1 MSADS
6 KPTQKSD
13 TIVKLVLVFFISLLS
28 FSIGTFVGKKFSDN
42 QHKLSNMEPT
52 KDADR
57 EVASVHG
64 EEKKQEGSISDEEI
78 AKLAE
83 EFVADDKKKEDGH
96 GAAAASEHGAD
107 THAAEGSN
115 DAHGNAH
122 AAEAPHAAAAPAKTN
137 NHGPQAAATSHDSH
151 GASPADKASSVAES
165 VAGGHGAAATVQQT
179 TAEIKHP
186 SLPREIASAPT
197 GKFTVQV
204 SSFASEK
211 EATEMVGRLKEKGFH
226 AFATQG
232 VKDGKKWYRVGVG
245 LFPTEKEAAAQ
256 IEELKLKAKD
266 DIRDAFVKKLTK

>member
-52 KDADR
+52 KDAERD
-57 EVASVHG
+57 VASVHD

-96 GAAAASEHGAD
+96 GPVANEHGA
-107 THAAEGSN
+107 AP
-115 DAHGNAH
+115 H
-122 AAEAPHAAAAPAKTN
+122 AAEANNKDHGDAHAPEASHAATPAAKQNNHGSAAPA
-137 NHGPQAAATSHDSH
+137 ASHDAH
-151 GASPADKASSVAES
+151 GSATTGKVSSVAEA
-165 VAGGHGAAATVQQT
+165 VAEGHGSAVTVQQT
-179 TAEIKHP
+179 AAEIKHP
-186 SLPREIASAPT
+186 SLPREVASAPT

-211 EATEMVGRLKEKGFH
+211 EALDMVGRLKEKGFH

-256 IEELKLKAKD
+256 IEELKMKAKD